1 MNAIDENRRTALHF
15 VAGLGKEECVQL
27 LMEAG
32 AEVEPADK
40 EGFTPLH
47 IAAGE
52 QSPRKVQF
60 IGHCRVCSAALYC
73 QVRLT
78 RIYVAAYRC
87 KWKKQ

>member
-1 MNAIDENRRTALHF
+1 VNAIDENRRTALHF
-15 VAGLGKEECVQL
+15 VAGLGNEECVQL

-52 QSPRKVQF
+52 QSSRNVRF
-60 IGHCRVCSAALYC
+60 IVHCRVCSAALYC
-73 QVRLT
+73 QVRST
-78 RIYVAAYRC
+78 RIYAASYRC
-87 KWKKQ
+87 RWKKQ